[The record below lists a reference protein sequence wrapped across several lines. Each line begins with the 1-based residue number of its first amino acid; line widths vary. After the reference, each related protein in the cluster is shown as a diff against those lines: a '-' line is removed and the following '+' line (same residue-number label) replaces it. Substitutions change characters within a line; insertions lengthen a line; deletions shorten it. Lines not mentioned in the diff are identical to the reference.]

1 MFHIETDINQCRV
14 SYKRMRGSVCCMLLF
29 LFTWLLVRSIARMYR
44 KRSNKHHIRLI
55 ESVYT
60 FHVGQINRNQQIKDG
75 NTRRVRSIGARSRS
89 QFIENAKHLR

>member
-1 MFHIETDINQCRV
+1 MPRV
-14 SYKRMRGSVCCMLLF
+14 IQAYARFCVLYAAIF
-29 LFTWLLVRSIARMYR
+29 FTWLLVRSIARMYR

-75 NTRRVRSIGARSRS
+75 NTRRVRSIDARARS